1 MNVNGENDKEVDFVT
16 YCPKCVYWKKKENE
30 SPCDECLAA
39 PTSLY
44 STKPLRFEERNKQK
58 RRNNICQ

>member
-1 MNVNGENDKEVDFVT
+1 MNANGENDKEVDFVT
-16 YCPKCVYWKKKENE
+16 YCPKCAYWKKKENE

-44 STKPLRFEERNKQK
+44 SAKPLRFEERNK
-58 RRNNICQ
+58 

>member
-1 MNVNGENDKEVDFVT
+1 MNINGEYDKEVDFVT
-16 YCPKCVYWKKKENE
+16 YCPKCAYWKKKENE

-44 STKPLRFEERNKQK
+44 SAKPLRFEDRNK
-58 RRNNICQ
+58 